1 MIRWCVVIPTYN
13 NEKTLAGVIRDVLTR
28 CGDVIVVNDGSTDST
43 AGILASFPEIQ
54 VISYPE
60 NRGKGYALKTAFA
73 HALKAGYTHAITL
86 DSDGQ
91 HQAQDIAAFVSVME
105 TEPESLV
112 VGSRKLPE
120 EKMRQG
126 SSFANRFSN
135 FWFRLISGTTLPD
148 TQSGFRLYPLQ
159 RIANLRFFTG
169 RYEFELEVLIRS
181 AWRGV
186 PLKSIPIDVYYPE
199 RKDRISHFRPFRD
212 FVRISLL
219 YTVLVTVALL
229 YVKPF
234 ALIRNLRRDNIRAF
248 LSQHIFHSQ
257 DSTMKITFSVM
268 LGVFMGIVPIWGYQ
282 LVTAIALAYLFR
294 LNKLLVIVAANIS
307 LPPMIPL
314 ILYLSYF
321 TGSLVLGGRAHL
333 MPEFP
338 ITLDFVKNNL
348 YQYVLGAI
356 LFAVILSL
364 ISGLVLYITLTYY
377 RKHRLKP
384 ARP

>member
-13 NEKTLAGVIRDVLTR
+13 NEKTLAGVIHSVLTHCR
-28 CGDVIVVNDGSTDST
+28 DVIVVNDGSTDST
-43 AGILASFPEIQ
+43 AAVLASFTEIQ
-54 VISYPE
+54 VLSYPD
-60 NRGKGYALKTAFA
+60 NKGKGHALKTAFA
-73 HALKAGYTHAITL
+73 YAREAGYTHAITL

-91 HQAQDIAAFVSVME
+91 HHAHDIAGFVSAME
-105 TEPESLV
+105 SEPDALV

-135 FWFRLISGTTLPD
+135 FWFRLIAGTTLPD
-148 TQSGFRLYPLQ
+148 TQSGFRLYPLHL
-159 RIANLRFFTG
+159 IGNLRFFTG

-181 AWRGV
+181 AWRGI

-212 FVRISLL
+212 FVRISFL

-229 YVKPF
+229 YIKPF

-257 DSTMKITFSVM
+257 DSTIKITFSVM
-268 LGVFMGIVPIWGYQ
+268 LGIFMGIVPIWGYQ

-294 LNKLLVIVAANIS
+294 LNKLIVIVAANIS

-314 ILYLSYF
+314 ILYLSYL
-321 TGSLVLGGRAHL
+321 TGSLALGDRAHL
-333 MPEFP
+333 MPEYP
-338 ITLDFVKNNL
+338 ITLAFVKNNL
-348 YQYVLGAI
+348 YQYVVGAI
-356 LFAVILSL
+356 LFAVIMSL
-364 ISGLVLYITLTYY
+364 ISGLVFYITLTYY
-377 RKHRLKP
+377 RKYRLKP
-384 ARP
+384 AKP